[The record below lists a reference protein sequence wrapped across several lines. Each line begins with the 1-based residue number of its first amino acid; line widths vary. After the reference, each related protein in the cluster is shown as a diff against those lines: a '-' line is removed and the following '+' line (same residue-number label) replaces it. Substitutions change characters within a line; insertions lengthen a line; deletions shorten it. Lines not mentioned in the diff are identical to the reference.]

1 MFGTPRWPSLPVP
14 QRVQINP
21 VSDSIVVDR
30 IRGNFR
36 KDSMQGAGLQTIV
49 AQVDV
54 AASLPDH
61 RISKPVGT

>member
-1 MFGTPRWPSLPVP
+1 
-14 QRVQINP
+14 
-21 VSDSIVVDR
+21 VVDR